1 MDALGSRRSW
11 RTLPYLSL
19 PSDLLTMSESSLYQQ
34 FFSEFKR
41 RRVFRIAAVYG
52 GGERDACGF
61 RQIWDP

>member
-1 MDALGSRRSW
+1 
-11 RTLPYLSL
+11 
-19 PSDLLTMSESSLYQQ
+19 MSESSLYQQ

-52 GGERDACGF
+52 GGERDACGC